1 MTGSDSL
8 GDLERLTPLRMEV
21 REFLT
26 RCRSD
31 GVFTPSLDGWM
42 SGVSKSFSRLLAA
55 RGWVGMTIPTQYGGA
70 GRSYLERF
78 VVAEELLAAGAPV
91 AAHWANE
98 RQFAPQLLR
107 IGTEEQRRRFLPAIA
122 RAEVMFSIGLSEPD
136 SGTDLASVRT
146 RAARSEGGWRLNGQ
160 KIWSTN
166 AHRADYLVAL
176 CRTSDAE
183 DRHDGLS
190 QLLVP
195 LGAEGVEVRPIV
207 DMTGEADFCE
217 VFFSDVHIPDSDV
230 IGEVGEGWRQAL
242 AELDYERSGPDRY
255 MSTFQL
261 LERFAAT
268 ADPSDRQV
276 AGTIGQLIAGIVALR
291 SLSIGVV
298 QASEAGIGF
307 GVDAALAKDVGTTFE
322 QDSLELIREAGPHA
336 DEELRRYLNAA
347 RLASPAYTL
356 RGGTNEILRTITAR
370 KLLGW

>member
-55 RGWVGMTIPTQYGGA
+55 RGWVGMTIPKEYGGA

-255 MSTFQL
+255 MSTFPL

-268 ADPSDRQV
+268 ADLSDRQV
-276 AGTIGQLIAGIVALR
+276 AATLGQLIAEIVALR

-298 QASEAGIGF
+298 QTSEAGIGF

>member
-255 MSTFQL
+255 MSTFPL

-268 ADPSDRQV
+268 ADLSDRQV
-276 AGTIGQLIAGIVALR
+276 AATLGQLIAEIVALR

-298 QASEAGIGF
+298 QTSEAGIGF

>member
-1 MTGSDSL
+1 MTGSDYI

-55 RGWVGMTIPTQYGGA
+55 RGWVGMTIPKHYGGA

-146 RAARSEGGWRLNGQ
+146 RAVRTEGGWRLNGQ

-166 AHRADYLVAL
+166 AHRADYLVVL

-190 QLLVP
+190 QVLVP
-195 LGAEGVEVRPIV
+195 LGADGVEVRPIV

-217 VFFSDVHIPDSDV
+217 VFFSDVDIPESDV

-255 MSTFQL
+255 MSTFPL
-261 LERFAAT
+261 IERFAAT
-268 ADPSDRQV
+268 ANLSDRQV
-276 AGTIGQLIAGIVALR
+276 AGTLGQLIAEIVALR

-322 QDSLELIREAGPHA
+322 QDSLELIREAGPHV
-336 DEELRRYLNAA
+336 DGELSRYLDAA

-356 RGGTNEILRTITAR
+356 RGGTNEILRSITAR

>member
-26 RCRSD
+26 QCLAD

-42 SGVSKSFSRLLAA
+42 SGVSKSFSRLLAD
-55 RGWVGMTIPTQYGGA
+55 RGWVGMTIPKEYGGG

-91 AAHWANE
+91 AAHWVNE

-146 RAARSEGGWRLNGQ
+146 RAVRRRRWVAAQRAEDLEHQRAPRRLHGGAVSNQRRRGSSRRSQPTARSARGRGRRG
-160 KIWSTN
+160 
-166 AHRADYLVAL
+166 A
-176 CRTSDAE
+176 SDR
-183 DRHDGLS
+183 RHD
-190 QLLVP
+190 
-195 LGAEGVEVRPIV
+195 
-207 DMTGEADFCE
+207 GEADFCE
-217 VFFSDVHIPDSDV
+217 VFFSDVHVPDGDV

-242 AELDYERSGPDRY
+242 AGARYHERSGPDRY
-255 MSTFQL
+255 MSTFPL

-268 ADPSDRQV
+268 ADLSDRQS
-276 AGTIGQLIAGIVALR
+276 AATLGQLIAEIVALR

-298 QASEAGIGF
+298 QASEAGIRF

-322 QDSLELIREAGPHA
+322 RTASSSSERPGRIRRGIASLP
-336 DEELRRYLNAA
+336 RR
-347 RLASPAYTL
+347 RTSGVTRVHL

>member
-1 MTGSDSL
+1 
-8 GDLERLTPLRMEV
+8 MEV

-55 RGWVGMTIPTQYGGA
+55 RGWVGMTIPKHYGGA

-146 RAARSEGGWRLNGQ
+146 RAVRRKVGGGSTGRRSGAP
-160 KIWSTN
+160 T
-166 AHRADYLVAL
+166 
-176 CRTSDAE
+176 RTEPITWWCCVEPATPRIVTTVSAK
-183 DRHDGLS
+183 
-190 QLLVP
+190 LLVP
-195 LGAEGVEVRPIV
+195 LGADGVEVRPIV

-217 VFFSDVHIPDSDV
+217 VFFSDVDIPESDV

-255 MSTFQL
+255 MSTFPL
-261 LERFAAT
+261 IERFAAT
-268 ADPSDRQV
+268 ADLSDRQV
-276 AGTIGQLIAGIVALR
+276 AATLGQLIAEIVALR

-322 QDSLELIREAGPHA
+322 QDSLELIREAGPHV
-336 DEELRRYLNAA
+336 DGELRRYLDAA

-356 RGGTNEILRTITAR
+356 RGGTNEILRSITAR

>member
-1 MTGSDSL
+1 MGEGACGGAMS
-8 GDLERLTPLRMEV
+8 DLERLTPLRMEV

-26 RCRSD
+26 QCLAD

-55 RGWVGMTIPTQYGGA
+55 RGWVGMTIPKEYGGG

-91 AAHWANE
+91 AAHWVNE

-107 IGTEEQRRRFLPAIA
+107 IGTEEQRQRFLPAIA

-146 RAARSEGGWRLNGQ
+146 RAVRAEGGWRLNGQ
-160 KIWSTN
+160 KIWTTN

-195 LGAEGVEVRPIV
+195 LGAEGVGCVRSW
-207 DMTGEADFCE
+207 T
-217 VFFSDVHIPDSDV
+217 
-230 IGEVGEGWRQAL
+230 
-242 AELDYERSGPDRY
+242 
-255 MSTFQL
+255 
-261 LERFAAT
+261 
-268 ADPSDRQV
+268 
-276 AGTIGQLIAGIVALR
+276 
-291 SLSIGVV
+291 
-298 QASEAGIGF
+298 
-307 GVDAALAKDVGTTFE
+307 
-322 QDSLELIREAGPHA
+322 
-336 DEELRRYLNAA
+336 
-347 RLASPAYTL
+347 
-356 RGGTNEILRTITAR
+356 
-370 KLLGW
+370 

>member
-1 MTGSDSL
+1 MTGSDYL

-31 GVFTPSLDGWM
+31 GAFTPSLDGWM
-42 SGVSKSFSRLLAA
+42 SGVSKSFSRRLAA
-55 RGWVGMTIPTQYGGA
+55 RGWVGMTIPKEYGGA

-122 RAEVMFSIGLSEPD
+122 RAKVMFSIGLSEPD

-146 RAARSEGGWRLNGQ
+146 RAIRREGGWRLNGQ

-166 AHRADYLVAL
+166 AHRADYLVVL

-195 LGAEGVEVRPIV
+195 LTADGVEVRPIV

-217 VFFSDVHIPDSDV
+217 VFFSDVDIPDSDV
-230 IGEVGEGWRQAL
+230 IGELGEGWRQAL

-255 MSTFQL
+255 MSTFPL

-268 ADPSDRQV
+268 ADLSDRHV
-276 AGTIGQLIAGIVALR
+276 AGMLGRVIAEIVALR

-322 QDSLELIREAGPHA
+322 QDSLELIREAGPHV
-336 DEELRRYLNAA
+336 DEELRRYLDAA

-356 RGGTNEILRTITAR
+356 RGGTNEILRSITAR

>member
-26 RCRSD
+26 QCLAD

-42 SGVSKSFSRLLAA
+42 SGVSKSFSRLLAD
-55 RGWVGMTIPTQYGGA
+55 RGWVGMTIPKEYGGG

-91 AAHWANE
+91 AAHWVNE

-146 RAARSEGGWRLNGQ
+146 RAVRAEGGWRLNGQ

-166 AHRADYLVAL
+166 AHRADYMVAL

-217 VFFSDVHIPDSDV
+217 VFFSDVHVPDGDV

-255 MSTFQL
+255 MSTFPL

-268 ADPSDRQV
+268 ADLSDRQS
-276 AGTIGQLIAGIVALR
+276 AATLGQLIAEIVALR

-322 QDSLELIREAGPHA
+322 QDSLELVREAGPHA
-336 DEELRRYLNAA
+336 DEELRRYLDAA